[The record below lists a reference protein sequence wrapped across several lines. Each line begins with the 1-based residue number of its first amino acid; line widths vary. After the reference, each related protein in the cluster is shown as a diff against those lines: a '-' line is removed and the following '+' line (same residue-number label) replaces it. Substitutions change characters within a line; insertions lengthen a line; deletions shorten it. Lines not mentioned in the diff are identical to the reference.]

1 MSKKLHSLLE
11 MAIVIFGLAGAP
23 FVVVASLAPVAAA
36 AHTEQARLAVAKHV
50 AAPGQRTVDLRF

>member
-11 MAIVIFGLAGAP
+11 MAIVIGGLAVAP

-36 AHTEQARLAVAKHV
+36 AHTEQAPVAMAQNVSATGPH
-50 AAPGQRTVDLRF
+50 TVEPSF